1 METPTVWAIIKV
13 SHNPGTNQAA
23 GGICGTAFF
32 VSKNQ
37 FISAHHCFNSPVFI
51 PNHGFSKV
59 KVFLTNE
66 SGRIIENIA
75 IDKLVP
81 EYDLT
86 IGRLNSHENVDV
98 LPVENDFKVGDAV
111 YNIGF
116 PVGESLVGYNLRTS
130 GDELIVE
137 NVRVKAFQQSGIIDS
152 VPIVTVNADDVKI
165 IDKQMIK
172 LSYTSHTGF
181 SGGPLILGGK
191 VIGMMS
197 LVIPSEYD
205 PAQPAMAIRMADI
218 AKYIAF

>member
-1 METPTVWAIIKV
+1 MGPLETWAIIKV
-13 SHNPGTNQAA
+13 SYNPGTNQAA

-32 VSKNQ
+32 VSKNT

-51 PNHGFSKV
+51 PNPGFSKV

-75 IDKLVP
+75 IDRLVP

-86 IGRLNSHENVDV
+86 VGRLNNQENADV
-98 LPVENDFKVGDAV
+98 LPTESEFKVGDEV

-116 PVGESLVGYNLRTS
+116 PKDESLVKFNLKIS
-130 GDELIVE
+130 NGKLKVDK
-137 NVRVKAFQQSGIIDS
+137 VRVKAFQQSGTIKAT
-152 VPIVTVNADDVKI
+152 PIAMLSSNDINITG
-165 IDKQMIK
+165 KQVIK
-172 LSYTSHTGF
+172 LSYTSRRGF

-218 AKYIAF
+218 SKYVDF